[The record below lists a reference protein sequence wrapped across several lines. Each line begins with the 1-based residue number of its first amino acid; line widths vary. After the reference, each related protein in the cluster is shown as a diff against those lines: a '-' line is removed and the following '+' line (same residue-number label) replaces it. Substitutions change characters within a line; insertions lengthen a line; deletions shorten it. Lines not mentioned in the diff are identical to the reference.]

1 MMLQQPAGAP
11 PGVTVTQQ
19 PPSLSVTSDV
29 PLMPAAGSGLP
40 PGVTLGSQRDTHG
53 SPTPT
58 ISPRGALL
66 GAQSP
71 SSQGS
76 LTHAD
81 TPAVHSPGSL
91 LQQQQQQQQQQQL
104 LSQQQQQQQQQ
115 PQQQPQQ
122 QQPPPAPHQQQQ
134 QQIGSAVARSGAG
147 SGDPGSAAIS
157 AGVTSTL
164 LAEIEKL
171 QKQMTGLAAAGAQT
185 GEAAAAAASA
195 AAAATAAATASEEAK
210 RLQDQISAL
219 KLQLEGVESQLKAS
233 EEAEKAARTSTLEAE
248 ESGRAALREVRESGQ
263 AALRE
268 AEESARATAS
278 SVAEAARLAAAVLEQ
293 AGRQAGRDSEDLAR
307 AVLLESEAAARSA
320 LGEFTLKAEAARL
333 AGDAEVRLRDGQL
346 REAKA
351 KLEAQEAE
359 ARMALAEATFGSS
372 GRTFIFYKLAAR
384 RAICLSSGAIADPFL
399 KPDMSCVYV
408 QAVAVKESSLLR
420 VELEA
425 VRGSLARVK
434 QNYDDVESQLGKE
447 VARTRAELEE
457 LRGTL
462 SSETTRLKEEAF
474 EQAAMA
480 ESRGKRAGLVE
491 KEIAEAQI
499 KAQQAALCEER
510 EVIHRHRL
518 SAELLANLSEQV
530 RGVAASSMER
540 EERAL
545 RALERDVGDR
555 EARLAARERVLLERE
570 AKIATREREVDAMRG
585 DLQSLVVT
593 LEGSAQADRAD
604 LTREQMRLN
613 RESARMEAVQCS
625 VIGEREDL
633 RTQVVLERQLLEEA
647 RESRRQE
654 RESLIS
660 EVATERRRVADENSA
675 AGRQLEAARAELR
688 VVQMRMVEFES
699 RASAALCQALEA
711 EGRLD
716 LISAELAEEQHSVE
730 AGRGALEDDKRFL
743 EAEAAQLVAFAA
755 KLQHQSVELAT
766 RDAQLEGSQAV
777 CDEDQEA
784 LASELHLARAQLVGL
799 EEQRRA
805 LLETRK
811 AYDRER
817 VMIAEE
823 RRVLS
828 DDRLL
833 SSRAAD
839 RLREAQL
846 KLGEAVR
853 NYITQGVPI
862 PFAVDGGTGAMI
874 ACPPGQAPFPA
885 NANAHHHANPHH
897 SPNGKWAAER
907 KRGRGGPALV
917 LAAGTGGRGRNSL
930 RHMLDKMGVEMARG
944 GTAVA
949 AVAGGLSTS
958 TTSPMEI
965 HMDWAGFQ
973 GMVDQQLQ
981 QQQRQVQGSGSGS
994 QASRAMSAAADG
1006 RAPFH
1011 QQQQQQQQQQGGSS
1025 VAAVSSREAAIATG
1039 LRLQQLARLQQ
1050 LEGGGLPPGS
1060 AGGGGSG
1067 SSGSVGKSALEEL
1080 LLSTHFTRMLTM
1092 SSSNSDI
1099 ESDARS
1105 QQQLSSIADDED
1117 HAGSHHAHPQQHTS
1131 QQQHFQQSPQQQPPH
1146 HHHHHPQQQQQQQA
1160 HTTRSQASSHHDS
1173 GSQYDS
1179 VTATLHQAPP
1189 ARSSTGGVG
1198 REQVASS
1205 GALIEGSMAG
1215 SGSGR
1220 GSAGATAWQGDLH
1233 GSATDR
1239 AGDAAQL
1246 PPVGDQVTAERI
1258 SSGLK
1263 MASFAHGYI
1272 LSQAGRITLSSTSMY
1287 TSAAALRNQ
1296 DTISTAALH
1305 SATAVVRLPRPL
1317 FSTTPISFA
1326 ADGGDWTGT

>member
-359 ARMALAEATFGSS
+359 ARMALAEAT
-372 GRTFIFYKLAAR
+372 
-384 RAICLSSGAIADPFL
+384 
-399 KPDMSCVYV
+399 
-408 QAVAVKESSLLR
+408 AVAVKESSLLR

>member
-1 MMLQQPAGAP
+1 
-11 PGVTVTQQ
+11 
-19 PPSLSVTSDV
+19 
-29 PLMPAAGSGLP
+29 
-40 PGVTLGSQRDTHG
+40 
-53 SPTPT
+53 
-58 ISPRGALL
+58 
-66 GAQSP
+66 
-71 SSQGS
+71 
-76 LTHAD
+76 
-81 TPAVHSPGSL
+81 
-91 LQQQQQQQQQQQL
+91 
-104 LSQQQQQQQQQ
+104 
-115 PQQQPQQ
+115 
-122 QQPPPAPHQQQQ
+122 
-134 QQIGSAVARSGAG
+134 
-147 SGDPGSAAIS
+147 
-157 AGVTSTL
+157 
-164 LAEIEKL
+164 
-171 QKQMTGLAAAGAQT
+171 
-185 GEAAAAAASA
+185 
-195 AAAATAAATASEEAK
+195 
-210 RLQDQISAL
+210 
-219 KLQLEGVESQLKAS
+219 
-233 EEAEKAARTSTLEAE
+233 
-248 ESGRAALREVRESGQ
+248 
-263 AALRE
+263 
-268 AEESARATAS
+268 
-278 SVAEAARLAAAVLEQ
+278 
-293 AGRQAGRDSEDLAR
+293 
-307 AVLLESEAAARSA
+307 
-320 LGEFTLKAEAARL
+320 
-333 AGDAEVRLRDGQL
+333 
-346 REAKA
+346 
-351 KLEAQEAE
+351 
-359 ARMALAEATFGSS
+359 
-372 GRTFIFYKLAAR
+372 
-384 RAICLSSGAIADPFL
+384 
-399 KPDMSCVYV
+399 
-408 QAVAVKESSLLR
+408 
-420 VELEA
+420 
-425 VRGSLARVK
+425 
-434 QNYDDVESQLGKE
+434 
-447 VARTRAELEE
+447 
-457 LRGTL
+457 
-462 SSETTRLKEEAF
+462 
-474 EQAAMA
+474 MA

-491 KEIAEAQI
+491 KEVAEAQI
-499 KAQQAALCEER
+499 KAQQAALSEER

-518 SAELLANLSEQV
+518 SAELLAGLSEQV

-625 VIGEREDL
+625 VVGEREDL
-633 RTQVVLERQLLEEA
+633 RAQVALERQLLEEA
-647 RESRRQE
+647 RECRRKE
-654 RESLIS
+654 RESLIG
-660 EVATERRRVADENSA
+660 EVAAERRRVADENSA

-716 LISAELAEEQHSVE
+716 LISAELAEEQHIVE
-730 AGRGALEDDKRFL
+730 AGRGALEEDKRFL
-743 EAEAAQLVAFAA
+743 EAEATQLVAFAA
-755 KLQHQSVELAT
+755 KLQLQSVELAT

-777 CDEDQEA
+777 CEEEQEA
-784 LASELHLARAQLVGL
+784 LASELHQARAQLVGL

-817 VMIAEE
+817 VAIAEE
-823 RRVLS
+823 RRALS
-828 DDRLL
+828 DDRLA
-833 SSRAAD
+833 SSRAAE

-862 PFAVDGGTGAMI
+862 PFAVEGGTGAMI
-874 ACPPGQAPFPA
+874 ACPPGQPPPLPA
-885 NANAHHHANPHH
+885 NAPHHHANPHH
-897 SPNGKWAAER
+897 SPNGKWAAGR
-907 KRGRGGPALV
+907 KRGAGGPGLV
-917 LAAGTGGRGRNSL
+917 TAAAAGGRGRNSL

-944 GTAVA
+944 GAAAAAAMAGAATPSAAPSYGARVQDRRCFRRTLAVRPPGPA
-949 AVAGGLSTS
+949 LLLSDGGGAYLDSQQQFLSQFPGVAGVAGSVASPKRTVQGGRETGGGGLSTS

-1246 PPVGDQVTAERI
+1246 PPVGGGRSG
-1258 SSGLK
+1258 SSL
-1263 MASFAHGYI
+1263 AS
-1272 LSQAGRITLSSTSMY
+1272 SQG
-1287 TSAAALRNQ
+1287 
-1296 DTISTAALH
+1296 
-1305 SATAVVRLPRPL
+1305 
-1317 FSTTPISFA
+1317 F
-1326 ADGGDWTGT
+1326 